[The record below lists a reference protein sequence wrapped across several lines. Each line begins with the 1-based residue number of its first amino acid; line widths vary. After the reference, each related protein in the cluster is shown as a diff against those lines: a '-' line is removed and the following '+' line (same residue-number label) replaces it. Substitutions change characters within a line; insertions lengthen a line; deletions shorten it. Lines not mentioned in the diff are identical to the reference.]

1 MRKLVRLT
9 ALIAALLLVSGVPAY
24 AHGGG
29 GGGHGG
35 GGGRAFGGPHGG
47 IGGHGFDGHHGF
59 GGHRFEG
66 HHGFHGRGFVG
77 IGPSFYWGSD
87 WDPFW
92 PYGSYGSYAYTPSPV
107 MVQPPPVYIEKP
119 PAGYWY
125 YCPSVRAYYPNVQ
138 SCAEPWM
145 PVAPRTG

>member
-1 MRKLVRLT
+1 MRKLIRLT
-9 ALIAALLLVSGVPAY
+9 ALIAALLLVSGAPVY
-24 AHGGG
+24 AH
-29 GGGHGG
+29 GGHGG
-35 GGGRAFGGPHGG
+35 GGGHAFGGPHGG
-47 IGGHGFDGHHGF
+47 FGGHRGFE
-59 GGHRFEG
+59 GHRFEG
-66 HHGFHGRGFVG
+66 HHGFHGRGFIG
-77 IGPSFYWGSD
+77 IGPSFYWGPYG
-87 WDPFW
+87 DPFW
-92 PYGSYGSYAYTPSPV
+92 PYGSYGSYAYAPSPV

>member
-9 ALIAALLLVSGVPAY
+9 ALIAALLAVSGAPVY
-24 AHGGG
+24 AH
-29 GGGHGG
+29 GGHGG
-35 GGGRAFGGPHGG
+35 GGGHAFGGPHGG
-47 IGGHGFDGHHGF
+47 FGGHRGFGGHHGF
-59 GGHRFEG
+59 EGHRFEG
-66 HHGFHGRGFVG
+66 HHGFHGRGFIG
-77 IGPSFYWGSD
+77 IGPSFYWGPY

-92 PYGSYGSYAYTPSPV
+92 PYGGYAPYAYTPSPV
-107 MVQPPPVYIEKP
+107 IVDSPPVYIEKP

-145 PVAPRTG
+145 RVAPRTG